1 MKKDDV
7 VFAEDTGIK
16 VTLIYFVDS
25 EMGHITIG
33 SFEKKKGANKSGDI
47 DIKLSASVLDKHIA
61 QYLLVIHPF
70 SGCDTT
76 HQLHTIR

>member
-1 MKKDDV
+1 
-7 VFAEDTGIK
+7 
-16 VTLIYFVDS
+16 
-25 EMGHITIG
+25 MGHITIG
-33 SFEKKKGANKSGDI
+33 SFENKKGANKSGDI

-70 SGCDTT
+70 PGCDTT